1 MPLSVSYLLLHDSLG
16 FSWIMW
22 TAAAASITEML
33 GGGLNCKAQD
43 AYVYCNQLNALE
55 GFAWLEWLLVTFAIV
70 VVLIRGIVAAR
81 RGDGYRG
88 GLV

>member
-1 MPLSVSYLLLHDSLG
+1 
-16 FSWIMW
+16 MW